1 MYNDSELPIS
11 ELKVDGIRTLA
22 ENIADNEGAKLAHK
36 AYRKLEKK
44 FGAEGRFERMQ
55 DFTNEQMFFLGYSVT
70 QCNAVVYNPSYLKIL
85 VEVDTHAPSLLR
97 AQGTL
102 LLESD
107 VRDGEGSVPQKMMAE
122 HSKCKDVL
130 SIDASF
136 PRDCPSDCSY
146 ASETYTPQ
154 KWPPSVVRDV
164 TGLPKNNDHDQ
175 PALE

>member
-1 MYNDSELPIS
+1 MAKIDEVKLSVADLLENLKSQIDAAMTYIASREEQSERERLMKNFDDSHKTEAYELNLDESIN
-11 ELKVDGIRTLA
+11 T
-22 ENIADNEGAKLAHK
+22 NAH
-36 AYRKLEKK
+36 
-44 FGAEGRFERMQ
+44 
-55 DFTNEQMFFLGYSVT
+55 S
-70 QCNAVVYNPSYLKIL
+70 
-85 VEVDTHAPSLLR
+85 R